1 MDAKTIC
8 LGLLSFEEASGYDL
22 KKHCESTVDH
32 FFPTGFGSIYPAL
45 ASLAEQGLV
54 TCATDSTEGRPE
66 RKIYRIT
73 PAGEAALRKSLA
85 ESEPG
90 HKVRSEFLAV
100 LYFSH
105 LLPPGRVANL
115 LDQRIAGMQQGLARL
130 RGSACPAE
138 HRWPNSVRFVQG
150 FGAALLEAAIDYM
163 QKNRQLLDEPQVP
176 SGTPDPTARSY
187 LE

>member
-1 MDAKTIC
+1 VDAKTIC

-45 ASLAEQGLV
+45 AALTEQGLV
-54 TCATDSTEGRPE
+54 TCSTDSSEGRPE

-73 PAGEAALRKSLA
+73 ADGEAALRKALA
-85 ESEPG
+85 ESEPT

-105 LLPPGRVANL
+105 LLPPGHVAAL
-115 LDQRIAGMQQGLARL
+115 LDERIAGMQQGLQRL
-130 RGSACPAE
+130 RLSTCPAE

-163 QKNRQLLDEPQVP
+163 RGNRQLLDA
-176 SGTPDPTARSY
+176 PDATQSPVGSTDR
-187 LE
+187 